1 MKQKTLLHFWLLL
14 LACVVG
20 SGTMW
25 AQAPVNT
32 VLWQETWTGGSA
44 NQTPSVYQFG
54 GTTVYGDATLTYA
67 QSSDNT
73 KLYAE
78 ALAQG
83 TSPELLLSKSNQTW
97 TISGI
102 PTGQAVE
109 MSLTFKSNKSTF
121 AITSSTED
129 ISIDGSG
136 TSWTISN
143 EGAANFDLTI
153 KNTGSGNA
161 RIDDI
166 VLKVTEAGSG
176 SDPGDTRTKVYMSID
191 PDIINNNLGLAYK
204 YGYTAGSLKAIVQD
218 KDGNDLVGV
227 IMPEEIKWGAGEGST
242 GDAYYEMQE
251 VFPEDILTGET
262 QSIHLGSTSGNN
274 IFRVYFEGNEYYQA
288 ASATYNLE
296 VINVPYHVVSWSING
311 TIDTDAFEDV
321 AEGAAITMHANPEA
335 VDGKVFAGWTTQAIT
350 GVTDEAPEFVTEAT
364 MGESDVTFYAVFA
377 TSTGGS
383 AAVTDEL
390 NRAFTGVTSTSYSDW
405 SNKTGTSGAVYA
417 GNSAGGNESIQLRS
431 NNSNS
436 GVVTTTSGGKLAKV
450 AVEWNSSTDNARILN
465 VYGSKK
471 AYSSASDLYGNSTQG
486 TLLGTLAK
494 SDGDKSLI
502 IEGDYDYVGVRS
514 SSGALYLA
522 SLSITWGGGA
532 TLSGYCTTVAADL
545 RQNPELSFSKTS
557 VNAAIGGEFEAPTL
571 NTAEGFNGTVEFE
584 SSDESVAQVMDSET
598 GELRLLKGGT
608 TTITATFA
616 GNDDFKP
623 GVASYTLTVTDDRIA
638 TTTFVEDIEL
648 DLTEVET
655 LTQLTPVVKDAEDN
669 IVDCTYE
676 DFPPKVSYE
685 IVSDDNYIIGSID
698 NNSGE
703 ITLNEAVG
711 TATLKASYNAY
722 NVSNTYKPSECT
734 FTITVI
740 DTHAPGAVNNPYSV
754 AEAID
759 AIDNGGDVTGV
770 YAQGIVSEIVTEYSS
785 TYHNIS
791 YNISADGTTDGAQLQ
806 AFRGKSYNGENFT
819 SADDI
824 QVGDEVVIYGD
835 LKKYNSTYEFD
846 KDNQLVARRITPAL
860 AFEEE
865 SYEVAIKGDLTIT
878 ATSSDSDGAITYS
891 SNDTDVAEIDPETG
905 VVTAKAMGSVTITAT
920 IAETNTYRSFS
931 TDVLLIVT
939 DGRTP
944 VNITEVTAQ
953 QTTIV
958 ADGES
963 TFAVVT
969 NDQENWTAAYT
980 FTSDNEDVAL
990 VDETTGEILGITK
1003 GTANITATLNVDP
1016 EDENYIEGNVN
1027 SMSFVITVVNPSH
1040 TAHFSFNGTV
1050 DNNNDVLVEE
1060 GEAIAFPSI
1069 EEIPDGYLLVG
1080 WAAEAVEG
1088 FVFDAPET
1096 ITNAVMGNK
1105 DVTYYAVLAAG
1116 KMSKTTDKLDNAFTG
1131 VSGNSYSDWKD
1142 KSVADGSGAV
1152 YAGNSAGSNV
1162 YIQLRSSNNNS
1173 GIVSTTSG
1181 GRISKV
1187 TVSWNDGTAVGRK
1200 LDIYGSNEPYEAVTD
1215 VYDIEARGDL
1225 LGSIVCGTSTEL
1237 TIAGD
1242 YAYVGVRSYNGAMYL
1257 DEIDFTWEN
1266 PEYDGYCSVTPKK
1279 VTLDETE
1286 GYTGTQ
1292 DYAIV
1297 KLNRTVKADTWS
1309 SFTVPFNIPAA
1320 QIPDIIT
1327 IKKLESSSLNGEY
1340 VTLNFTSAESIEAGV
1355 PYMVKSPVEISN
1367 IKAYGVDVDSKLND
1381 IETTYAVMKGN
1392 MAQMNVPED
1401 AFFISNNTWYQAT
1414 SNTAHMKA
1422 FRAYIELTE
1431 FAQNAGA
1438 RGFVMDIDGEVTRI
1452 DTVSQSGNAQFNGT
1466 AYDLQGRRVEK
1477 PARGLYIVNGK
1488 KVLVK

>member
-1 MKQKTLLHFWLLL
+1 
-14 LACVVG
+14 
-20 SGTMW
+20 MW

-32 VLWQETWTGGSA
+32 TLWEETWTGGSA

-54 GTTVYGDATLTYA
+54 GTTVYGDATLTYT

-227 IMPEEIKWGAGEGST
+227 IMSEEIKWGAGEGST

-335 VDGKVFAGWTTQAIT
+335 VDGKVFVGWTTTPIN
-350 GVTDEAPEFVTEAT
+350 GVADNAPEFVTEAT

-390 NRAFTGVTSTSYSDW
+390 DSDYTGVTGNSYTSW
-405 SNKTGTSGAVYA
+405 TGAAATSGAVYA
-417 GNSAGGNESIQLRS
+417 GQCAGQNSTIQLRS
-431 NNSNS
+431 NNNNS
-436 GVVTTTSGGKLAKV
+436 GVISTTSGGKLSKV
-450 AVEWNSSTDNARILN
+450 TVEWNSGTSSGRTLN
-465 VYGSKK
+465 VYGSNT
-471 AYSSASDLYGNSTQG
+471 AYSSASDLYNSNTSG
-486 TLLGTLAK
+486 ELLGTIVCGTSTELTV
-494 SDGDKSLI
+494 DGDY
-502 IEGDYDYVGVRS
+502 EYVGVRS
-514 SSGALYLA
+514 ASGALYLA

-571 NTAEGFNGTVEFE
+571 NTAEGFDGTVEYE
-584 SSDESVAQVMDSET
+584 SSDESVAQIMDSES
-598 GELRLLKGGT
+598 GDLRLVGEGT
-608 TTITATFA
+608 ATITATFA

-669 IVDCTYE
+669 IIDCTYE
-676 DFPPKVSYE
+676 EFPPKVSYE

-703 ITLNEAVG
+703 ITLNKLVG
-711 TATLKASYNAY
+711 TATLKAYYNAFG
-722 NVSNTYKPSECT
+722 VSQTYKPSECT

-754 AEAID
+754 ADAID
-759 AIDNGGDVTGV
+759 AIDAGTGVTGV
-770 YAQGIVSEIVTEYSS
+770 YAKGIVSQAGTLNASGE
-785 TYHNIS
+785 IS
-791 YNISADGTTDGAQLQ
+791 YYISEDGTTTGNQLQ
-806 AFRGKSYNGENFT
+806 AYKGKSFNGDNFT
-819 SADDI
+819 SDDDI

-835 LKKYNSTYEFD
+835 LTKYKTTYEFAAGN
-846 KDNQLVARRITPAL
+846 KLVTRRITPAL

-865 SYEVAIKGDLTIT
+865 SYEVVIDGDLTIT

-891 SNDTDVAEIDPETG
+891 SNDTDVAEINPETG

-931 TDVLLIVT
+931 TDVLLTVT

-980 FTSDNEDVAL
+980 FTSDNEEVAM
-990 VDETTGEILGITK
+990 VDETTGEILAISK
-1003 GTANITATLNVDP
+1003 GTANITATLNVDA
-1016 EDENYIEGNVN
+1016 EDPNYIAGTTP

-1069 EEIPDGYLLVG
+1069 DIPDGYLLIG
-1080 WAAEAVEG
+1080 WAAEAVDG

-1116 KMSKTTDKLDNAFTG
+1116 KMAKTTDKLYNESIG
-1131 VSGNSYSDWKD
+1131 VSSTTYSNWEGL
-1142 KSVADGSGAV
+1142 SVEDGSDAV
-1152 YAGNSAGSNV
+1152 YAGNSAGSNET
-1162 YIQLRSSNNNS
+1162 IQLRSNNNNS

-1215 VYDIEARGDL
+1215 VYGPETRGDL

-1237 TIAGD
+1237 TIVGD
-1242 YAYVGVRSYNGAMYL
+1242 YAYVGVRSNSGAMYL
-1257 DEIDFTWEN
+1257 NEIDFTWEQ
-1266 PEYDGYCSVTPKK
+1266 PEYDGYCSVTPTK

-1297 KLNRTVKADTWS
+1297 KLNRTVKANTWS
-1309 SFTVPFNIPAA
+1309 TFTVPFDIPAA

-1355 PYMVKSPVEISN
+1355 PYMMKSPVEISN
-1367 IKAYGVDVDSKLND
+1367 IKVYGVDVDSELND

-1431 FAQNAGA
+1431 LAQNAGA

>member
-1 MKQKTLLHFWLLL
+1 MKKKTLLHFWLLL

-32 VLWQETWTGGSA
+32 VLWQETWTGGAA
-44 NQTPSVYQFG
+44 NATPSSYGFN
-54 GTTVYGDATLTYA
+54 GTTVYGGATLTYD
-67 QSSDNT
+67 QSTTNT

-78 ALAQG
+78 TLAGG
-83 TSPELLLSKSNQTW
+83 TSPELLLSKSNKTW

-109 MSLTFKSNKSTF
+109 MSLTFLSNKTTF
-121 AITSSTED
+121 DITSSTED
-129 ISIDGSG
+129 ISITGSE

-143 EGAANFDLTI
+143 KGDVETFDLTI
-153 KNTGSGNA
+153 KNTGSSNA

-166 VLKVTEAGSG
+166 VLTVKTAGSG
-176 SDPGDTRTKVYMSID
+176 GGSELANSDLALTDAHIALNFDLYNDFGAKVINYTTSSTGEVTIAESDYANFAID
-191 PDIINNNLGLAYK
+191 EENKTITVTPKAVTPAKQTITVSQAADEYYK
-204 YGYTAGSLKAIVQD
+204 AGSVTFTVTVTDSTPIPTHTATFSVN
-218 KDGNDLVGV
+218 GETST
-227 IMPEEIKWGAGEGST
+227 EEFEEGADIE
-242 GDAYYEMQE
+242 
-251 VFPEDILTGET
+251 FPE
-262 QSIHLGSTSGNN
+262 NP
-274 IFRVYFEGNEYYQA
+274 A
-288 ASATYNLE
+288 
-296 VINVPYHVVSWSING
+296 
-311 TIDTDAFEDV
+311 DV
-321 AEGAAITMHANPEA
+321 NDKTF
-335 VDGKVFAGWTTQAIT
+335 VGWTTDAIEGT
-350 GVTDEAPEFVTEAT
+350 TNDAPEFVTSAT
-364 MGESDVTFYAVFA
+364 MGQSDITYYAVFA
-377 TSTGGS
+377 YAISGGS
-383 AAVTDEL
+383 AEESKSYGFETESDTDWTI
-390 NRAFTGVTSTSYSDW
+390 NGPVRTASDANTGD
-405 SNKTGTSGAVYA
+405 YA
-417 GNSAGGNESIQLRS
+417 GKISM
-431 NNSNS
+431 NNTY
-436 GVVTTTSGGKLAKV
+436 VTFNNKVKVKAFSFAFKRTT
-450 AVEWNSSTDNARILN
+450 NNNNYN
-465 VYGSKK
+465 VYVETSEDNSVWTAAETYAMSSFNNGSYLTKTK
-471 AYSSASDLYGNSTQG
+471 EFDGTKDLYVRFHCSNT
-486 TLLGTLAK
+486 TAVR
-494 SDGDKSLI
+494 
-502 IEGDYDYVGVRS
+502 YVDDI
-514 SSGALYLA
+514 
-522 SLSITWGGGA
+522 SITYVVAGV
-532 TLSGYCTTVAADL
+532 SYNDYCTTVVADSK
-545 RQNPELSFSKTS
+545 QDAKLSFSVAE
-557 VNAAIGGEFEAPTL
+557 VNANISEQFEAPTL
-571 NTAEGFNGTVEFE
+571 NAAEGFDGTVEFE
-584 SSDESVAQVMDSET
+584 SSDESVAQVMNSET
-598 GELRLLKGGT
+598 GELMLLKGGT

-623 GVASYTLTVTDDRIA
+623 GVARYTLTVTDDRIA

-669 IVDCTYE
+669 IIDCTYE

-754 AEAID
+754 ADAID
-759 AIDNGGDVTGV
+759 AIDAGTGVNGV
-770 YAQGIVSEIVTEYSS
+770 YAKGIVSQAGTLTASGE
-785 TYHNIS
+785 IS
-791 YNISADGTTDGAQLQ
+791 YYISEDGTTTADQLQ
-806 AFRGKSYNGENFT
+806 AYKGKSFNGDNFT
-819 SADDI
+819 SDDDI

-835 LKKYNSTYEFD
+835 LTKYKTTYEFAAGN
-846 KDNQLVARRITPAL
+846 KLVARRITPTL

-865 SYEVAIKGDLTIT
+865 SYEVVIDGDLTIT
-878 ATSSDSDGAITYS
+878 ATSYSDGAITYS

-905 VVTAKAMGSVTITAT
+905 FVTAKAVGSVTITAT

-931 TDVLLIVT
+931 TDVLLTVT
-939 DGRTP
+939 DGRTS
-944 VNITEVTAQ
+944 VNITGVTAQ

-969 NDQENWTAAYT
+969 NDQENWEAAYT
-980 FTSDNEDVAL
+980 FESDNEDVAM
-990 VDETTGEILGITK
+990 VDETTGEILGISK

-1016 EDENYIEGNVN
+1016 EDENYIAGNVN

-1069 EEIPDGYLLVG
+1069 EEIPDGYLLIG
-1080 WAAEAVEG
+1080 WAAEAVDG
-1088 FVFDAPET
+1088 FVFKAPET
-1096 ITNAVMGNK
+1096 ITNAVMGSQ

-1116 KMSKTTDKLDNAFTG
+1116 KMAKTTDKLDNAFTR
-1131 VSGNSYSDWKD
+1131 VSGNSYQSW
-1142 KSVADGSGAV
+1142 SGLSAEDGSDAV
-1152 YAGNSAGSNV
+1152 YAGNSAGNYES
-1162 YIQLRSSNNNS
+1162 IQLRSSNNNS

-1187 TVSWNDGTAVGRK
+1187 TVAWNSNTVEGRE
-1200 LDIYGSNEPYEAVTD
+1200 LDIYGSNAPYSSAAD
-1215 VYDIEARGDL
+1215 VYNTSKYGTK

-1237 TIAGD
+1237 TIVGD
-1242 YAYVGVRSYNGAMYL
+1242 YAYVGVRSNSGAMYL
-1257 DEIDFTWEN
+1257 DEIDFTWEQ
-1266 PEYDGYCSVTPKK
+1266 PEYDGYCSVTPTK
-1279 VTLDETE
+1279 VTLDEAE

-1297 KLNRTVKADTWS
+1297 KLNRTVKANTWS
-1309 SFTVPFNIPAA
+1309 SFTVPFDIPAA

-1355 PYMVKSPVEISN
+1355 PYMMKSPVEISN
-1367 IKAYGVDVDSKLND
+1367 IKVYGVDVDAELNN

-1431 FAQNAGA
+1431 LAQNAGA

>member
-1 MKQKTLLHFWLLL
+1 MVAGATNAWADDPVVSTLEFNA
-14 LACVVG
+14 ACGG
-20 SGTMW
+20 SGTADDDAKW
-25 AQAPVNT
+25 TVSSDGTESSFDGTKGIHYGTGSAQVQYITLSTSDISGTITKVVVNASTASGVSAT
-32 VLWQETWTGGSA
+32 VSVTVGGSA
-44 NQTPSVYQFG
+44 FG
-54 GTTVYGDATLTYA
+54 GDAQTLTSSAADYTFMGSASGEIIVTVTKPSKAAKALYVKSIAVTYSNGGGA
-67 QSSDNT
+67 QLETSDLALTDAPIALDFDLYNNSS
-73 KLYAE
+73 
-78 ALAQG
+78 AQVINY
-83 TSPELLLSKSNQTW
+83 T
-97 TISGI
+97 
-102 PTGQAVE
+102 
-109 MSLTFKSNKSTF
+109 
-121 AITSSTED
+121 TSSTGAVTVSDNDYVTTAVDQKNQTITVTPKTSVTPAAQTITVSQEAD
-129 ISIDGSG
+129 ESYKAGSATFTVNITDSTPIPTHTATFSVNG
-136 TSWTISN
+136 ETSSEEYE
-143 EGAANFDLTI
+143 EGA
-153 KNTGSGNA
+153 
-161 RIDDI
+161 DI
-166 VLKVTEAGSG
+166 E
-176 SDPGDTRTKVYMSID
+176 
-191 PDIINNNLGLAYK
+191 
-204 YGYTAGSLKAIVQD
+204 
-218 KDGNDLVGV
+218 
-227 IMPEEIKWGAGEGST
+227 
-242 GDAYYEMQE
+242 
-251 VFPEDILTGET
+251 FP
-262 QSIHLGSTSGNN
+262 
-274 IFRVYFEGNEYYQA
+274 
-288 ASATYNLE
+288 
-296 VINVPYHVVSWSING
+296 
-311 TIDTDAFEDV
+311 
-321 AEGAAITMHANPEA
+321 ANPETIE
-335 VDGKVFAGWTTQAIT
+335 GKVFVGWAAAAIS
-350 GVTDEAPEFVTEAT
+350 GVTDNAPEFVTEAT

-377 TSTGGS
+377 TSEGGS

-390 NRAFTGVTSTSYSDW
+390 TYEVIGVTGTSYSSWEDKIA
-405 SNKTGTSGAVYA
+405 SSDAVYA
-417 GNSAGGNESIQLRS
+417 GQTAGGNNAIQLRS
-431 NNSNS
+431 SNNNSGIVS
-436 GVVTTTSGGKLAKV
+436 TTSGGKLSKIAIK
-450 AVEWNSSTDNARILN
+450 WNNNTADARVLD
-465 VYGSKK
+465 VYASNT
-471 AYSSASDLYGNSTQG
+471 AYTAATDLYDTSKYG
-486 TLLGTLAK
+486 TKIGSFTK
-494 SDGDKSLI
+494 SDGDKELI
-502 IEGDYDYVGVRS
+502 VNDEYTFVGFRS
-514 SSGALYLA
+514 NSGAMYVDK
-522 SLSITWGGGA
+522 LSITWGGGA
-532 TLSGYCTTVAADL
+532 TLSGYCTTVAADTRDEAGISFAENAVTKEIVDEYTGQEL
-545 RQNPELSFSKTS
+545 TNPNNL
-557 VNAAIGGEFEAPTL
+557 
-571 NTAEGFNGTVEFE
+571 TVTWT
-584 SSDESVAQVMDSET
+584 SSDEDVATVENGVVTMKAV
-598 GELRLLKGGT
+598 GE
-608 TTITATFA
+608 TTITASFA
-616 GNDDFKP
+616 GNEDYKAAS
-623 GVASYTLTVTDDRIA
+623 VSYTLTVQDSREA
-638 TTTFVEDIEL
+638 IEL
-648 DLTEVET
+648 VFAEESVSVNVTETVAAPELTGNAGNGV
-655 LTQLTPVVKDAEDN
+655 
-669 IVDCTYE
+669 
-676 DFPPKVSYE
+676 VSYE
-685 IVSDDNYIIGSID
+685 SSNPEVATVDENGVVTGVADGTVT
-698 NNSGE
+698 
-703 ITLNEAVG
+703 ITATVAATNEYQGG
-711 TATLKASYNAY
+711 TAT
-722 NVSNTYKPSECT
+722 
-734 FTITVI
+734 FTVTVV
-740 DTHAPGAVNNPYSV
+740 DPNKKGTQTNPYSV

-819 SADDI
+819 SANDI
-824 QVGDEVVIYGD
+824 QVGDEVVIFGN
-835 LKKYNSTYEFD
+835 LIKYNTTYEFAQ
-846 KDNQLVARRITPAL
+846 DNQLVTRRITPTL

-865 SYEVAIKGDLTIT
+865 SYEVVIDGNLTIT

-931 TDVLLIVT
+931 TDVLLTVT
-939 DGRTP
+939 DGRAS
-944 VNITEVTAQ
+944 VNITGVTAQ

-969 NDQENWTAAYT
+969 NDQENWEAAYI
-980 FTSDNEDVAL
+980 FESDNEDVAM
-990 VDETTGEILGITK
+990 VDETTGEILGISK

-1069 EEIPDGYLLVG
+1069 DIPDGYLLIG
-1080 WAAEAVEG
+1080 WAAEAVDG

-1116 KMSKTTDKLDNAFTG
+1116 KMAKTTDKLDNAFTG
-1131 VSGNSYSDWKD
+1131 VSSTTYSNWED

-1162 YIQLRSSNNNS
+1162 YIQLRSNNNNS

-1187 TVSWNDGTAVGRK
+1187 TVAWNSNTVEGRK

-1237 TIAGD
+1237 TIVGD
-1242 YAYVGVRSYNGAMYL
+1242 YAYVGVRSNSGAMYL
-1257 DEIDFTWEN
+1257 NEIDFTWEQ

-1309 SFTVPFNIPAA
+1309 SFTVPFNIPAE
-1320 QIPDIIT
+1320 QIPGFIT
-1327 IKKLESSSLNGEY
+1327 IKKLTSSSMNGEY
-1340 VTLNFTSAESIEAGV
+1340 VKLNFESASSIEAGV
-1355 PYMVKSPVEISN
+1355 PYMMKSSVEISN
-1367 IKAYGVDVDSKLND
+1367 IKVYGVDVDSKLND